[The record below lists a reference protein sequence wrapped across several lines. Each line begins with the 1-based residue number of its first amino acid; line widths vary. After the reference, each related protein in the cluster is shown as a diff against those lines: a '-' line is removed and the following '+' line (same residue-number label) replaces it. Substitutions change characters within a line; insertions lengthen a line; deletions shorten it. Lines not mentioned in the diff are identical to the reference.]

1 MTRRREEESD
11 PKLSYLTTFLKVVE
25 EGGFRKAARNLG
37 LSPVAVM
44 NHVKALEKY
53 FGVKLFEPREGL
65 TPEGENVYTV
75 IRETVSRLSLLRGM
89 VPEVEKA
96 GRIKLIVYTTET
108 PMEYLLPCFLL
119 RFKEFN
125 PDVDFQLEVG
135 LLKDVE
141 LSLKEGLADVGLVM
155 IPEHLK
161 SVFLD
166 GFESLEIL
174 RDSLV
179 AVFSPLHR
187 ISRMKSID
195 LHILSKQ
202 PLILDKPGS
211 DNRLFTDEIF
221 SLNLI
226 DPSTLNVK
234 LTLRGSS
241 AIMTA
246 VSQGLGVGILP
257 EMLTRKWVKAGL
269 VSTSPLKFKGV
280 DLTLLLVK
288 PEDSWSDLVKSLWKF
303 TKGFTEIYGSNPPCL
318 QRFTPL

>member
-1 MTRRREEESD
+1 MSKKRGEESD

-25 EGGFRKAARNLG
+25 EGGFRKAAKKLG

-53 FGVKLFEPREGL
+53 FGVKLFRPREGL

-75 IRETVSRLSLLRGM
+75 IRETVGKLSLIRGM
-89 VPEVEKA
+89 VPEVEKT
-96 GRIKLIVYTTET
+96 GKIKLTVYTTET

-125 PDVDFQLEVG
+125 PAVDLQVEVG
-135 LLKDVE
+135 LLSDVRS
-141 LSLKEGLADVGLVM
+141 SLKDGLADVGLVM
-155 IPEHLK
+155 VPEHLRA
-161 SVFLD
+161 SLSD

-174 RDSLV
+174 KDSLV
-179 AVFSPLHR
+179 AVFPSIHR
-187 ISRMKSID
+187 ISRVKSID
-195 LHILSKQ
+195 IQTLSKQ

-211 DNRLFTDEIF
+211 DNRLFADDVF
-221 SLNLI
+221 LLNQI
-226 DPSTLNVK
+226 GQSALNVK

-241 AIMTA
+241 AIITA
-246 VSQGLGVGILP
+246 VSQGLGVSILP

-269 VSTSPLKFKGV
+269 VSTSPLKCKGV
-280 DLTLLLVK
+280 DLVLLLVK
-288 PEDSWSDLVKSLWKF
+288 SKSSWTDVVKSLWKF
-303 TKGFTEIYGSNPPCL
+303 TEGFTEIYGSNPPCL